1 MVLNKEIDYS
11 GKNQKSELLII
22 ANLAEDF
29 AMLQNL
35 TSRDMRF
42 NGEQFAHLIPSGLPT
57 TGIFFTTP
65 CFSFTISNS

>member
-1 MVLNKEIDYS
+1 MFIHKEIDYS

-29 AMLQNL
+29 AMLPNL
-35 TSRDMRF
+35 TAGDMKF
-42 NGEQFAHLIPSGLPT
+42 NGEQFVHLIPKGLPT